1 MVSKM
6 SRSFMP
12 PRYTVAFLLAP
23 LALACSCKN
32 STPIMPSIELY
43 RDHAVFTAC
52 VIQSVG
58 RTFASNGEEVSVLAF
73 AVVHQKYRGL
83 PWYWPKVVL

>member
-1 MVSKM
+1 
-6 SRSFMP
+6 
-12 PRYTVAFLLAP
+12 
-23 LALACSCKN
+23 
-32 STPIMPSIELY
+32 MPSIELY